1 MRQTNGEVS
10 IMSVITDHSVD
21 FELRKCWFSEF
32 VGEVVVVL
40 VAYVAT
46 FGSDKLCKCENS

>member
-1 MRQTNGEVS
+1 
-10 IMSVITDHSVD
+10 MSVITDHSVD